1 MLKWS
6 EIPLAGSINT
16 GKRWNI
22 NDIVVFSKEKTY
34 NA

>member
-6 EIPLAGSINT
+6 EIPLVDDINA

-22 NDIVVFSKEKTY
+22 NDIAVFREEKAY
-34 NA
+34 NS